1 VNDDE
6 LRALIRVAIQRHL
19 TADPSIR
26 LKPDT
31 TVSFPQSSSVVPMS
45 FGQYQLERAAD
56 DTMCLIE
63 PAVRCNHC
71 GFCKCH
77 GHGPHGFN
85 CSTVQVFKG

>member
-1 VNDDE
+1 VTEDE
-6 LRALIRVAIQRHL
+6 LRSLIREAIQKHL
-19 TADPSIR
+19 HFRSAEAPQELPERRRTTPASI
-26 LKPDT
+26 
-31 TVSFPQSSSVVPMS
+31 S

-77 GHGPHGFN
+77 GH
-85 CSTVQVFKG
+85 